1 METVKGCRGRKLASC
16 ISCMGMFRQVELLS
30 SMVPAVQERNR
41 VNKEQGGRNDAQGI
55 GIGGIEG
62 PKSIL

>member
-1 METVKGCRGRKLASC
+1 
-16 ISCMGMFRQVELLS
+16 MFRQVELLS

-41 VNKEQGGRNDAQGI
+41 VNREQGGRNDAQGI
-55 GIGGIEG
+55 GIGGIGG